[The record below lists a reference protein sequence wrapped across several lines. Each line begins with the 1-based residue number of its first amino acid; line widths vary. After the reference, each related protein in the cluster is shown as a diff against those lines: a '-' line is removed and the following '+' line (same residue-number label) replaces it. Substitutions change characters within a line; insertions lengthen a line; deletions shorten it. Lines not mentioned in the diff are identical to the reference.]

1 MGAVDG
7 NHRNCD
13 LKVEILAGFFMMVI
27 VTKISPK
34 WNHPWDLKPAEAAAL
49 QAKLAR
55 QVVRQSRIRIE
66 NMATVAGIDAGY
78 RNETAYAAVVV
89 LNLSDLRVLETAV
102 AAKPISFPY
111 VPGLLSFREGPVVL
125 EALDKLKS
133 SPDLLMI
140 DGQGVAHP
148 RRFGIASHIGLLTGI
163 PSVGCAKTRLLG
175 DYEEPQ
181 RDRGSTA
188 YLKENGETLG
198 AVVRTRTGVKPVFVS
213 IGHLMDLNGSIRI
226 ILRSCR
232 GYRLPE
238 PIRRADQLSK
248 KKDNLHLILIGR
260 N

>member
-34 WNHPWDLKPAEAAAL
+34 WIHPWDLKPAEAAAL

-140 DGQGVAHP
+140 DGQGIAHP

-238 PIRRADQLSK
+238 PIRRADQLSRK
-248 KKDNLHLILIGR
+248 QLPSTSS
-260 N
+260 